1 MLVFLSLSLSRAPCP
16 VGKIHSVIKGASFV
30 IPEWETCEIALIR
43 GGGGGRNSN
52 DGQLSQ
58 PGKEGKQERD
68 LIDSSVFRVPS

>member
-1 MLVFLSLSLSRAPCP
+1 MLVFLSLSLSLSLSRAPCP

-43 GGGGGRNSN
+43 GGRNSN

-58 PGKEGKQERD
+58 RQVRKVNKKG
-68 LIDSSVFRVPS
+68 V